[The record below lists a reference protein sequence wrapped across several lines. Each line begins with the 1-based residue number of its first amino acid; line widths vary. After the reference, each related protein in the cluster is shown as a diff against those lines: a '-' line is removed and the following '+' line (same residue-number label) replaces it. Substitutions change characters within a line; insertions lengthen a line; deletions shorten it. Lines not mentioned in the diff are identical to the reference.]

1 MDVKPHKPEDV
12 ERLKGLIRRERNAK
26 QRDRYRA
33 VLLAL
38 EQKTTPQIVE
48 KLDCSRSFVQK
59 WVYRYR
65 DGDLSD
71 LKDKARS
78 GQPPKLRRQAEELF
92 KRRLDEGAQPA
103 DGVCTLRG
111 KDIQRILAEEFNAH
125 YSLDGAYDL
134 LHRLGYSCLKP
145 RPRHRKNNAE
155 IMAQWKKEAPLL
167 FKKSKSNIPASGLRS
182 GSRTKADLA
191 NKAH

>member
-1 MDVKPHKPEDV
+1 MDVKPHKAEDV

-33 VLLAL
+33 LLLAL
-38 EQKTTPQIVE
+38 EQNTTPQIVE
-48 KLDCSRSFVQK
+48 KLGCSRSFVQK

-65 DGDLSD
+65 DGDLSN
-71 LKDKARS
+71 LKEKARP
-78 GQPPKLRRQAEELF
+78 GQPTKLRRQDEELF
-92 KRRLDEGAQPA
+92 KRRLDEGAQPL

-145 RPRHRKNNAE
+145 RPRHRKNDAE
-155 IMAQWKKEAPLL
+155 IMTQWKKEAPLL
-167 FKKSKSNIPASGLRS
+167 SKKSKRSIPQRGLKS
-182 GSRTKADLA
+182 GSRTKAGLV

>member
-1 MDVKPHKPEDV
+1 MDVKAHKAEDV
-12 ERLKGLIRRERNAK
+12 ECLKGLIRQERKAK

-38 EQKTTPQIVE
+38 EQNTTPKIVE

-71 LKDKARS
+71 LQERARP
-78 GQPPKLRRQAEELF
+78 GQPTKLRREDEELF
-92 KRRLDEGAQPA
+92 KRRLEGGAQRG

-145 RPRHRKNNAE
+145 RPRHRKNDAK

-167 FKKSKSNIPASGLRS
+167 FKKSKRSIPQSGLKS
-182 GSRTKADLA
+182 GSRTKAGLA
-191 NKAH
+191 NKAP